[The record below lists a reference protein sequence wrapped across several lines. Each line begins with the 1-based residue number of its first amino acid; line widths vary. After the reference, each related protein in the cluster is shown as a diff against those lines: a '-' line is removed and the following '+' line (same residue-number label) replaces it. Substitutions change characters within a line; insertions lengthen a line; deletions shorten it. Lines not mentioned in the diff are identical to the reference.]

1 MTGTTFNKHDLE
13 DIRSRG
19 IPPDQASDQIEIFK
33 RGLPF
38 IRLLRPCTVEE
49 GITALDDQDIKRL
62 SRIYEKACLSGRAV
76 KFVPAS
82 GAASRMFKLLLNKKD
97 DYLNGSAKKNPD
109 YERFLMFFEEIER
122 FPFYEKLASV
132 MSKKGLDIKKAFSEK
147 DYRTILDYVLYPEGL
162 NLAHLPK
169 ALIPFHRYADH
180 SRTPIEEHI
189 VEGGAYVRDAEGI
202 AGIHFTVS
210 SEQQNDM
217 VKHIRDIRGKYERS
231 GLKYELSIS
240 NQKSSTDTI
249 AVDMENNPIR
259 DREGKPLFR
268 PGGHGALLEN
278 LSDLKGDIVFIKNI
292 DNVVHD
298 RLKQTTYKYKKAL
311 GGFLIELQE
320 KIFMYLKT
328 LLRHEADTDFVGEVF
343 HFMESTLSLVP
354 PAGIKE
360 ATREK
365 KLEYLLSRLNRP
377 VRVCGMV
384 RNVSEPGG
392 GPFWVRHSDGTASI
406 QIVESAQADMSSKDQ
421 KAVFES
427 STHFNPVDLVCGM
440 RDHSGEPFDL
450 KNYVDHEAGIITTKS
465 TDGKEL
471 KALELPGLWNG
482 SMAYWNSVFIEVP
495 LITFNPVKTIF
506 DLLRKEHQAE

>member
-1 MTGTTFNKHDLE
+1 MTGITFNKDDPE
-13 DIRSRG
+13 YIRSRG
-19 IPPDQASDQIEIFK
+19 IPPDRVSEQIEIFK

-38 IRLLRPCTVEE
+38 IELLKPCTVGD
-49 GITALDDQDIKRL
+49 GITALDDQEIKRL
-62 SRIYEKACLSGRAV
+62 GTIYEKACLSGRAV

-82 GAASRMFKLLLNKKD
+82 GAASRMFKLLLNKKY
-97 DYLNGSAKKNPD
+97 DYLNGSAKKDPD
-109 YERFLMFFEEIER
+109 YEKFLMFFEEIER

-132 MSKKGLDIKKAFSEK
+132 MSRRGLDIKNALSEK
-147 DYRTILDYVLYPEGL
+147 DYKTILDHVLYPEGL

-189 VEGGAYVRDAEGI
+189 VEGGAYVKDAEGI
-202 AGIHFTVS
+202 VGIHFTLS
-210 SEQQNDM
+210 PEHQNDM

-231 GLKYELSIS
+231 GLKCELGIS

-249 AVDMENNPIR
+249 AVDMDNNPIR
-259 DREGKPLFR
+259 DREGRLLFR

-320 KIFMYLKT
+320 RIFMYLKT
-328 LLRHEADTDFVGEVF
+328 LLRHEADTDFIGEVF

-354 PAGIKE
+354 PVGIKE
-360 ATREK
+360 ATKEEK
-365 KLEYLLSRLNRP
+365 IEYLSSRLNRP

-392 GPFWVRHSDGTASI
+392 GPFWMRHSDGTASI
-406 QIVESAQADMSSKDQ
+406 QIVESAQVDMSSKEQ
-421 KAVFES
+421 RAVFES
-427 STHFNPVDLVCGM
+427 STHFNPVDLVYGM
-440 RDHSGEPFDL
+440 RDHSDAPFDL
-450 KNYVDHEAGIITTKS
+450 ENYVDHEAGIITTKS

-506 DLLRKEHQAE
+506 DLLRKEHQPE